1 MAGDAGLVQ
10 HADLFEHEQI
20 DLEAVRNLT
29 EPNLKDLGLGMGP
42 RVKLLAAIQALRE
55 TAHGS
60 AVRKPPHAP
69 EAERR
74 QLTVMFCDLVGST
87 ALSQRLDP
95 EDMRDLMRAY
105 QQTCG
110 DVDRAL
116 RAAMSRSIW
125 AMALMVYFGWPRPTK
140 TTPSGPCARR
150 WRSWRCRQR

>member
-1 MAGDAGLVQ
+1 MTAVREWLETLGLAQ
-10 HADLFEHEQI
+10 YTELFEHEQI

-55 TAHGS
+55 TAHS
-60 AVRKPPHAP
+60 NAVRKPPAAHVP

-95 EDMRDLMRAY
+95 EQLREIMRAY
-105 QQTCG
+105 QQAG
-110 DVDRAL
+110 GSA
-116 RAAMSRSIW
+116 IE
-125 AMALMVYFGWPRPTK
+125 K
-140 TTPSGPCARR
+140 
-150 WRSWRCRQR
+150 